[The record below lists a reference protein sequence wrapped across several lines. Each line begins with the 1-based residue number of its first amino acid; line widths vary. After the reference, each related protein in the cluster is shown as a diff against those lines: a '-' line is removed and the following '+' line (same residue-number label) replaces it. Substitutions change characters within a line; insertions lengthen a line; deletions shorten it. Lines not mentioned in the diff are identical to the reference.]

1 MIICIDVGNTT
12 IIFGVYDKDVLIDT
26 YRMET
31 KILKTSD
38 EYGSS
43 LLAHFQ
49 ISNVNKDNIK
59 GAIISS
65 VVPSVDHS
73 LEKML
78 IDYFK
83 VQPIFVDTDLPLD
96 LEIMIE
102 PQKSLGADLLVGS
115 FIATQ
120 KYGCP
125 NIVIDMGTA
134 TTILVVNENKQIIGG
149 MIYPGVREAF
159 ASLVKA
165 TSLLETTKLEIP
177 AKAIE
182 NNTKGCLQS
191 GMYYGTASLIEGV
204 VNRYVNEIGNKNTKV
219 IMTGGVSKVYQ
230 SILKDYIYD
239 ENLLLEGLNAIYKK
253 TIKNK

>member
-12 IIFGVYDKDVLIDT
+12 ILFGVYDNDQLIDT

-49 ISNVNKDNIK
+49 INDINKKQIT
-59 GAIISS
+59 GAIVSS
-65 VVPSVDHS
+65 VVPSVDHA

-78 IDYFK
+78 VDYFK
-83 VQPIFVDTDLPLD
+83 IKPIFVNTNLD
-96 LEIMIE
+96 LGLNILIE
-102 PQKSLGADLLVGS
+102 PKNSLGADLLVGS

-125 NIVIDMGTA
+125 NIVVDMGTA
-134 TTILVVNENKQIIGG
+134 TTIIVVDENKQIIGG

-165 TSLLETTKLEIP
+165 TSLLESTKLEVP
-177 AKAIE
+177 NKPIE

-204 VNRYVNEIGNKNTKV
+204 VNRYKKELNNPNTKV

-230 SILKDYIYD
+230 SLLNEYVYD
-239 ENLLLEGLNAIYKK
+239 ENLLLEGMKEIYKK
-253 TIKNK
+253 LTN

>member
-12 IIFGVYDKDVLIDT
+12 ILFGVYQDDKLIDT

-31 KILKTSD
+31 KMLKTSD

-49 ISNVNKDNIK
+49 INNIDK
-59 GAIISS
+59 NQISGAIISS
-65 VVPSVDHS
+65 VVPSVDHA

-83 VQPIFVDTDLPLD
+83 IKPLFINSSLPLG
-96 LEIMIE
+96 LEIKVE
-102 PQKSLGADLLVGS
+102 PKNSLGADLLVAS
-115 FIATQ
+115 FIATN
-120 KYGCP
+120 KYGVP

-134 TTILVVNENKQIIGG
+134 TTIIVVNKEKQLLGG

-165 TSLLETTKLEIP
+165 TSLLESTKLEIP
-177 AKAIE
+177 SKMIE

-191 GMYYGTASLIEGV
+191 GMIYGTASLIEGV
-204 VNRYVNEIGNKNTKV
+204 VNKYKQELHEDQVHV
-219 IMTGGVSKVYQ
+219 IVTGGVSKVYQ
-230 SILKDYIYD
+230 NILKDYIYD
-239 ENLLLEGLNAIYKK
+239 EHLLLEGLNEIYKK
-253 TIKNK
+253 INKK